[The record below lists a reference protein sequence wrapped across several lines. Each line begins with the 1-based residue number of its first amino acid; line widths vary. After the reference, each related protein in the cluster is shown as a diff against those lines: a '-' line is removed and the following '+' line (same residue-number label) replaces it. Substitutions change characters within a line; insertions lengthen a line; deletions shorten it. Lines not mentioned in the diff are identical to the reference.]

1 MQTSQS
7 LVPQIFFPFF
17 CQKEEVMCHL
27 HRTCPQGFYTN
38 LWLKINLVYD
48 ISDKAVGSVN
58 VNQLSGHGSLCLQ
71 VDCATTVSVVH
82 KLCGTTTGKM
92 R

>member
-1 MQTSQS
+1 
-7 LVPQIFFPFF
+7 
-17 CQKEEVMCHL
+17 MCNL
-27 HRTCPQGFYTN
+27 HHTRPQGIYTN

-58 VNQLSGHGSLCLQ
+58 ANQLSGHGSLCLQ
-71 VDCATTVSVVH
+71 VDSVTTVSVVH
-82 KLCGTTTGKM
+82 KLCGTTPGEM